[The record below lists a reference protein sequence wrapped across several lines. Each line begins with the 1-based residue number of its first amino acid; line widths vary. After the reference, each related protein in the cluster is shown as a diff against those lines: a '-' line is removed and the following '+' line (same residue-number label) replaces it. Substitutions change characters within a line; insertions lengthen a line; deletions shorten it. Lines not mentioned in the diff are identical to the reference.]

1 MQNKEFNVTWERLT
15 FFETLKFLV
24 ETSNI
29 AAYLHSSFKSVLEK
43 YEIAEDRIV
52 NLDFDKVK
60 VREIIGVNFE
70 DVENK
75 EDVFYVRIKFCKF
88 DREEFNGQDR
98 EERIRK
104 VLNYK
109 GYSNNDIRRISYRK
123 YWSNSEDLVWVAE
136 VRDETYN
143 GFDPDESYS
152 ARGYES
158 SLMSQ
163 IEEILGFQV
172 IISFV

>member
-15 FFETLKFLV
+15 FFETLKFYV
-24 ETSNI
+24 ETNNI
-29 AAYLHSSFKSVLEK
+29 IKYLNSSLKKVLEE
-43 YEIAEDRIV
+43 YEIDEDRIV
-52 NLDFDKVK
+52 NLDCDKAR
-60 VREIIGVNFE
+60 VREIIGVNFD

-75 EDVFYVRIKFCKF
+75 QNVFFIRIKFCKF
-88 DREEFNGQDR
+88 DREELKGM
-98 EERIRK
+98 ETKERIRT

-109 GYSNNDIRRISYRK
+109 GYLDSNIRKISYRK
-123 YWSNSEDLVWVAE
+123 YWSNSEELVWVAE
-136 VRDETYN
+136 VRDEKYN

-158 SLMSQ
+158 CIMNQ